1 MTQRRRPWPL
11 DIRLSVLM
19 VLSDPG
25 EMTLSLLSSADP
37 PADVTSLASVHIAT
51 NLSHCHDGNILSQ
64 VNDKELTDPEAKS
77 TRIMIVGV
85 LGLNMVLLC
94 IYCISLFKN
103 ISIFKYSLHF
113 RTFTFTLHL
122 QCNTT
127 LSPLFVKDWTNLQ
140 RSKS

>member
-1 MTQRRRPWPL
+1 MTQRRRPWPP

-37 PADVTSLASVHIAT
+37 PADVTSLASVSIAT

-94 IYCISLFKN
+94 IYCICGDYEN
-103 ISIFKYSLHF
+103 
-113 RTFTFTLHL
+113 
-122 QCNTT
+122 
-127 LSPLFVKDWTNLQ
+127 VKI
-140 RSKS
+140 RFI